1 MKQPLKKLAVFD
13 IDGTIF
19 RSSLLIELVDA
30 LIEEGMFKPG
40 TAKIYAR
47 NKTRWLDRVG
57 DYGTYIDDVVVAF
70 KKSMKGVRYKDF
82 LRVTNQVV
90 ALHRNRVYRFT
101 RDLVCDLKKK
111 GYYLVAISHS
121 PKSIVEPFAKQL
133 GFHKTYGVI
142 YEIDAETGTFNG
154 KMLYGDIIGDKAK
167 IVARIMEGGRVTLRG
182 SVGVGDTE
190 SDVPFLHIVQHPI
203 CFNPNKKLLAAAQKN
218 KWEVVVERKDVI
230 YKINKKQPL

>member
-1 MKQPLKKLAVFD
+1 MIQRLKKLAVFD

-19 RSSLLIELVDA
+19 RSSLLIELVNA
-30 LIEEGMFKPG
+30 LIEEGIFKPG
-40 TAKIYAR
+40 TARIYAR
-47 NKTRWLDRVG
+47 NKTRWLDREG
-57 DYGTYIDDVVVAF
+57 DYGTYIDDLVAAF
-70 KKSMKGVRYKDF
+70 KKNMKGVRYKDF

-101 RDLVCDLKKK
+101 RDLVRDLKKK

-121 PKSIVEPFAKQL
+121 PKSIVEPFAKHL

-142 YEIDAETGTFNG
+142 YEIDAETGVFNG
-154 KMLYGDIIGDKAK
+154 KMLYENIIADKAK

-190 SDVPFLHIVQHPI
+190 SDIPFLRLVDRPI
-203 CFNPNKKLLAAAQKN
+203 CFNPNQKLLAAARKN
-218 KWEVVVERKDVI
+218 KWEVTVERKDVI
-230 YKINKKQPL
+230 YEINK